1 MFNETN
7 IMSVANPLADV
18 LLATYAATMPELAML
33 NIVQVIT
40 ASRSLLAL

>member
-18 LLATYAATMPELAML
+18 LLAKYAATMPELAML